1 MKKFLTILGMFI
13 LTLSTIFILILYN
26 KVDDFRD
33 YANKTFEDV
42 KTNLVYTRTERIE
55 GINKLNKILENEK
68 YIDKDLRTNIVSE
81 LGKFYALNGAYLESI
96 ECLVQGI
103 NLAIKNE
110 NNFIVCKNIIN
121 LSTEYIN
128 LQGYETAIDTLNY
141 GLTLEIENESQNN
154 KIKEYIYLNLAD
166 IYTRIN
172 DTEKA
177 KEYLYKSYDYANE
190 NKNKDIRSD
199 DARKVIAANILLIH
213 NKVNE
218 AEKLLESI
226 NINGKDV
233 VIVDEYI
240 PYLLLKSKIEFI
252 NGNNEEGIRI
262 ANILFDACESEQQVD
277 IELNSINELLKTL
290 KENNDESKSE
300 IISIFNDKLMTLYK
314 QVVSDKNK
322 NSVSYIIENIDKKMI
337 EFEYMNNKI
346 KLNYFI
352 STIITLAIAGF
363 VILIYMLGKSKNQN
377 MRDGLTDINNRRYFD
392 IKYNKYIKSDKKFG
406 LIILD
411 VDKFKSINDTYGHSF
426 GDEVLR
432 KLAKTIKFNLSHSEM
447 VFRYGGEEF
456 CILCKKENI
465 ESVANLAQKIRHEV
479 ENLVWENNIKVTISA
494 GVSFNNKGNDVFKE
508 ADENL
513 YKSKSNG
520 RNKVTS

>member
-1 MKKFLTILGMFI
+1 MKKFLTILVMFI
-13 LTLSTIFILILYN
+13 LILSTIFILILHN
-26 KVDDFRD
+26 KVDNFRD

-68 YIDKDLRTNIVSE
+68 YIDDDLRTNIVSE

-103 NLAIKNE
+103 NLAVRSE

-121 LSTEYIN
+121 LSTEYTN
-128 LQGYETAIDTLNY
+128 LQGYETAIDTLNH
-141 GLTLEIENESQNN
+141 GLTLDIENESQNN
-154 KIKEYIYLNLAD
+154 KVKEYIYLNLAD

-177 KEYLYKSYDYANE
+177 KKYLNKSYDYANE
-190 NKNKDIRSD
+190 NNSKDNRSEN
-199 DARKVIAANILLIH
+199 ARRIIAVNLLLNS

-226 NINGKDV
+226 NINRKDV
-233 VIVDEYI
+233 VIIDEYI

-252 NGNNEEGIRI
+252 NGNNEEGIKI

-277 IELNSINELLKTL
+277 IKLNSINELLKTI
-290 KENNDESKSE
+290 KENNDEPQNE
-300 IISIFNDKLMTLYK
+300 IISIFNDKLMNLYK
-314 QVVSDKNK
+314 QAVLDKNQ
-322 NSVSYIIENIDKKMI
+322 NSVSYIIENIDKKI
-337 EFEYMNNKI
+337 TEFEYVNNKI
-346 KLNYFI
+346 KLNYII
-352 STIITLAIAGF
+352 STIIALAITGF
-363 VILIYMLGKSKNQN
+363 IILIYMLGKSKNQN
-377 MRDGLTDINNRRYFD
+377 LIDGLTDINNRRCFD

-411 VDKFKSINDTYGHSF
+411 VDKFKLINDTYGHSF
-426 GDEVLR
+426 GDEVLI
-432 KLAKTIKFNLSHSEM
+432 KLAKTIKYNLSHSEM

-465 ESVANLAQKIRHEV
+465 ELVVNLAQKIRQEV
-479 ENLVWENNIKVTISA
+479 ENIVWENKIKVTISA
-494 GVSFNNKGNDVFKE
+494 GVAFNNKGNDVFKE
-508 ADENL
+508 ADRNL

-520 RNKVTS
+520 RNKVTF